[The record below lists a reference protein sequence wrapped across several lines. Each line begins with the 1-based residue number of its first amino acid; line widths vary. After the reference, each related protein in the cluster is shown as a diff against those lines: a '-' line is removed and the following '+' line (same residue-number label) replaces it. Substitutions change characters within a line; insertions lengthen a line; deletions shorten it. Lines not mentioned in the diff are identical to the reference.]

1 MKTKFK
7 SIILGA
13 TLFITS
19 SSIATATET
28 TIKVTGNETFE
39 LKLTDISENV
49 QVILKNN
56 NGKILFEDAIAGKDE
71 YSKKFKVNP
80 LETDTYFVTIE
91 DSRSIK
97 SFPVEMSK
105 NQLTYDENDMVERFK
120 PMVMQKGSLL
130 YINYFTPEKSSLDV
144 SIYNSKGELVY
155 NETLSGKLTQGKGYD
170 FSKSPKGEYTIA
182 LASEGESYSHS
193 INLEQ

>member
-1 MKTKFK
+1 MKTTFK
-7 SIILGA
+7 SIILGV
-13 TLFITS
+13 TIFITS
-19 SSIATATET
+19 SSIATATEA

-39 LKLTDISENV
+39 LKLTDISENA
-49 QVILKNN
+49 QVILKNS
-56 NGKILFEDAIAGKDE
+56 NGKILFEDAITGKDD

-91 DSRSIK
+91 DIRSIK
-97 SFPVEMSK
+97 TLPVELSK
-105 NQLTYDENDMVERFK
+105 NQLTYDENSMVERFK
-120 PMVMQKGSLL
+120 PMVMQKGSVL
-130 YINYFTPEKSSLDV
+130 YVNYFTPEKSSLDV

-155 NETLSGKLTQGKGYD
+155 SETLAGKLTQGKGYD

-182 LASEGESYSHS
+182 LASNGMYYSHS